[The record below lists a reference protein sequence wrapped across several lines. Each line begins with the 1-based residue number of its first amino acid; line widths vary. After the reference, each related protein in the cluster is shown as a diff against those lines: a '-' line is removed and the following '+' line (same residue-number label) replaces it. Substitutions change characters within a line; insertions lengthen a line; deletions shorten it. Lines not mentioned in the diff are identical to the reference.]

1 MVEATIT
8 TQTGRLDKVLT
19 TIFPQYSRSQIQQ
32 LLEQGN
38 ILVNETL
45 QKGKYKVK
53 AGDKINL
60 TEPAIKELEVEPEN
74 IALDIVYEDDD
85 VIVINKPQGMVV
97 HPAPGHE
104 HHTLVNALLYHCPL
118 STINGTYRPGIVHR
132 IDKDTSGLLMR
143 SEEHTSELQ
152 SPY

>member
-53 AGDKINL
+53 AGDKISL

-74 IALDIVYEDDD
+74 IALDIVYEEPYRKS
-85 VIVINKPQGMVV
+85 IQRKPFY
-97 HPAPGHE
+97 HS
-104 HHTLVNALLYHCPL
+104 LLPREWSFIRHQDMN
-118 STINGTYRPGIVHR
+118 TIR
-132 IDKDTSGLLMR
+132 
-143 SEEHTSELQ
+143 
-152 SPY
+152 

>member
-53 AGDKINL
+53 AGDKISL

-74 IALDIVYEDDD
+74 IALDIVYEDEF
-85 VIVINKPQGMVV
+85 VKGC
-97 HPAPGHE
+97 
-104 HHTLVNALLYHCPL
+104 L
-118 STINGTYRPGIVHR
+118 TY
-132 IDKDTSGLLMR
+132 
-143 SEEHTSELQ
+143 
-152 SPY
+152 